1 MIKRFIIMLVVVG
14 VLFFLIFGFGA
25 FRNVMIGK
33 FLATLPDQPQT
44 VSTMT
49 APETPWQPTLTAVG
63 SVVAIN
69 GANISAEVSGIVD
82 TINFQSGDT
91 VAAGAPLLTLRPNN
105 DPAVLAQLQA
115 TAALDR
121 VTYVRDVK
129 QFAADAVSQAQ
140 VDTDR
145 ATLLAAQAQV
155 AAQQAQMDEKIIKAP
170 FAGTLGIRQVDIGQ
184 YLAAGTQIVT
194 LQQLNP
200 LFVDF
205 YVPQQALAEIS
216 TGQDVQVTFDAFP
229 GQIFAGKVSAINSAV
244 DTATRTIQVRA
255 TIDNSNMRLRPGMF
269 ASVSLGTAA
278 PQNLVTLPQ
287 TAISY
292 NPYGD
297 TVYTVANGT
306 GPDGKPALIATERF
320 VEVGD
325 TRGDQVAILK
335 GISPG
340 DTVVIAGQLKLHNGS
355 SVTVN
360 NSVPV
365 PDSPNPTPPNE

>member
-1 MIKRFIIMLVVVG
+1 
-14 VLFFLIFGFGA
+14 
-25 FRNVMIGK
+25 
-33 FLATLPDQPQT
+33 
-44 VSTMT
+44 
-49 APETPWQPTLTAVG
+49 
-63 SVVAIN
+63 
-69 GANISAEVSGIVD
+69 
-82 TINFQSGDT
+82 
-91 VAAGAPLLTLRPNN
+91 
-105 DPAVLAQLQA
+105 
-115 TAALDR
+115 